1 MMQRYREAKK
11 SFEQA
16 IKANKQAA
24 DAYNNLG
31 VVFYE
36 EGNMVPL

>member
-11 SFEQA
+11 NFERAIQA
-16 IKANKQAA
+16 DRAYA

-31 VVFYE
+31 VI
-36 EGNMVPL
+36 